1 MTPPVS
7 TLRPLRGLRLDL
19 SRRTCREEEL
29 PVDVARSFLGGRGI
43 GAYLALRERLY
54 AVDPLGPENLLI
66 FAPGPLTGTGAPAS
80 GRYSVTGR
88 SPLTGT
94 VFDGNSGGN
103 WGNALRRLGW
113 DYLILAGA
121 LDEPGY
127 VTVGLPDAPG
137 GEPLPGAGGAVLR
150 SAAGLWGRDVPTT
163 LERLRELH
171 PKSEAAVIGPAG
183 ERGVLFGSIVNNRG
197 RSIGRG
203 GLGAVMGVKRI
214 KALVVDGHGDH
225 RPPVAD
231 PERLE
236 FIVYEA
242 EKLLKSNPITS
253 TALPDF
259 GTSVLVNV
267 LNQAGAMPTRNH
279 RESQFEA
286 AASISGEMLKKEHV
300 QRRSACRGCVIGCA
314 RRTTAGGESGEGPE
328 YESIWALGA
337 ECGVSDLTAIVQAN
351 YACNRAGMDTITM
364 GVTIA
369 CAMEL
374 TEEGL
379 LPGGPRF
386 GDARAIVDLAEA
398 TAAGEG
404 LGAEFAVGSARF
416 AAAYGRPE
424 LSMSVKQMELPAYDP
439 RGMKGQGLA
448 YATSNR
454 GGCHLRANMLGPE
467 ILGVPKMIDR
477 FATLGK
483 AGLLINLQNLNAVLD
498 SLSVCKFTAFAMK
511 EDYFA
516 RQLSAVWGEPIEPQ
530 ELLLLG
536 ERIWTAE
543 RLFNLAAGFTR
554 ADDTLP
560 PRLLHEPV
568 PAGPSKGQVV
578 DLPPMLDEYYI
589 SRGWDEGGRPSPAK
603 LERLGLTELAAACT
617 PATAAL
623 ATAAPAS
630 PAGPPASGGS

>member
-1 MTPPVS
+1 M
-7 TLRPLRGLRLDL
+7 
-19 SRRTCREEEL
+19 
-29 PVDVARSFLGGRGI
+29 ARAYLGGRGL

-54 AVDPLGPENLLI
+54 EVEPFSPENLVI

-80 GRYSVTGR
+80 GRYSVTSR

-113 DYLILAGA
+113 DYLVVSGA

-127 VTVGLPDAPG
+127 VTVGLPGVG
-137 GEPLPGAGGAVLR
+137 GESLGGSGDTFLHPAT
-150 SAAGLWGRDVPTT
+150 GLWGLDVPST
-163 LERLRELH
+163 LARLRELH

-183 ERGVLFGSIVNNRG
+183 ERGVLFASIVNNRG

-203 GLGAVMGVKRI
+203 GLGTVLGSKNL
-214 KALVVDGHGDH
+214 KALVVDGRGQHQ
-225 RPPVAD
+225 PTVAD
-231 PERLE
+231 PARLE

-253 TALPDF
+253 TALPEF

-279 RESQFEA
+279 HESQFEG
-286 AASISGEMLKKEHV
+286 ASAISGEMLKKEHV
-300 QRRSACRGCVIGCA
+300 QRRSACRGCIIGCA

-337 ECGVSDLTAIVQAN
+337 ECGVSDLTAIVRAN

-369 CAMEL
+369 CAMDL

-404 LGAEFAVGSARF
+404 LGAELGLGSARF
-416 AAAYGRPE
+416 AALHGRAE
-424 LSMSVKQMELPAYDP
+424 LSMSVKSLEMPAYDP
-439 RGMKGQGLA
+439 RGMKAQGLA
-448 YATSNR
+448 FATSNR

-467 ILGVPKMIDR
+467 ILGVPKMVDR

-511 EDYFA
+511 EDYYA
-516 RQLSAVWGEPIEPQ
+516 RLLSAVWGETVEPQ
-530 ELLLLG
+530 ELLQLG
-536 ERIWTAE
+536 ERIWNTE
-543 RLFNLAAGFTR
+543 RLFNLAAGFR
-554 ADDTLP
+554 RDDDSLP
-560 PRLLHEPV
+560 HRLLHEPV
-568 PAGPSKGQVV
+568 SAGPSAGHVV
-578 DLPPMLDEYYI
+578 ELPVMLDEYYV
-589 SRGWDEGGRPSPAK
+589 SRGWDEQGRPRRKK
-603 LERLGLTELAAACT
+603 LERLGLAQQEADVLG
-617 PATAAL
+617 
-623 ATAAPAS
+623 
-630 PAGPPASGGS
+630 AG